1 MGVLLEQHL
10 ITTCTRTSTDFVNF
24 PTVGMGQCNHEA
36 VLSSLLQ
43 VWKQQEDSAMI
54 LANNIEG
61 GKTKRKDKGKTPK
74 KKKKNTCNK
83 KEKHRITDN
92 RG

>member
-1 MGVLLEQHL
+1 
-10 ITTCTRTSTDFVNF
+10 
-24 PTVGMGQCNHEA
+24 
-36 VLSSLLQ
+36 
-43 VWKQQEDSAMI
+43 MI

>member
-1 MGVLLEQHL
+1 
-10 ITTCTRTSTDFVNF
+10 
-24 PTVGMGQCNHEA
+24 
-36 VLSSLLQ
+36 
-43 VWKQQEDSAMI
+43 MI

-61 GKTKRKDKGKTPK
+61 EKTKRKDKGKNPK

>member
-1 MGVLLEQHL
+1 
-10 ITTCTRTSTDFVNF
+10 
-24 PTVGMGQCNHEA
+24 
-36 VLSSLLQ
+36 
-43 VWKQQEDSAMI
+43 MI

-61 GKTKRKDKGKTPK
+61 EKTKRKDKGKNP